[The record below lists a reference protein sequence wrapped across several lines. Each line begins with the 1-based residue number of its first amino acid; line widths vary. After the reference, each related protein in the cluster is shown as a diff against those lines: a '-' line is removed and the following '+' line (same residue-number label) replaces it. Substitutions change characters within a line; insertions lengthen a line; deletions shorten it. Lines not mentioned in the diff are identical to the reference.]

1 MEGWHARAAIL
12 LTLPHNVLLSFRLF
26 VPPSFCPSA
35 WHLHTWAKGSGRQKK
50 TFFPLTYFHH
60 LLQFN
65 IQVRKQM
72 ETSPV
77 VLANG
82 DRNSCL

>member
-1 MEGWHARAAIL
+1 MGQTHAM
-12 LTLPHNVLLSFRLF
+12 LTAPSHPSVLPSVLLPELAHSEQ
-26 VPPSFCPSA
+26 
-35 WHLHTWAKGSGRQKK
+35 KGSGRRKK

-77 VLANG
+77 VLDNG
-82 DRNSCL
+82 DSNSCL